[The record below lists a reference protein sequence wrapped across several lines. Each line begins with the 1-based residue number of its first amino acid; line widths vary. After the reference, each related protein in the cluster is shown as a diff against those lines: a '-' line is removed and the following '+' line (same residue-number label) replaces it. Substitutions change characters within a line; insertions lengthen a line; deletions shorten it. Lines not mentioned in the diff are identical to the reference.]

1 MKIKRLCA
9 ANIREAMR
17 KIREELGPDAV
28 ILSNQRTAAGFEIVA
43 AIDYDEQLLQSMP
56 QSAPG
61 ALPRALRELEGATDD
76 PAAVPAAA
84 PPVPGTA
91 KPAKS
96 AIPTAVPAKTG
107 LGTGATSTPLTTDRT
122 GSDKSRI
129 MWSQDPLLVE
139 MRHEMRIMHSLLE
152 QQLSGLAWGDLA
164 RRQPYRA
171 DLLSQLMDFG
181 FSPELCLRLADAA
194 ATDPDPD
201 RAWRLAL
208 ETLGRGLSVT
218 EDDILTHGGVA
229 ALIGPTGVGKT
240 TTIAKLA
247 ARYNQRHGPR
257 NVALISTDS
266 YRIGAFEQLST
277 FGIIMDTPVKLV
289 RTAQELQD
297 AIAAF
302 SDKSLILIDTAGMS
316 QRDLRLSQQFALLN
330 DAPRIR
336 SYLVL
341 SANAQHSVLR
351 ETVAAFTRVPL
362 QGVILTKV
370 DETTRL
376 GAALSVVHEK
386 RLPLAYISNG
396 QRVPED
402 LQAARID
409 AVIGMGEEFAGLYG
423 YGEAT
428 ASDALA
434 LTFGRR
440 LVANAFC

>member
-9 ANIREAMR
+9 ANIRDAMR

-43 AIDYDEQLLQSMP
+43 AVDYDEQLLQSMP
-56 QSAPG
+56 QPVSG
-61 ALPRALRELEGATDD
+61 ALPRALRELEAVADD
-76 PAAVPAAA
+76 GVPASQTPA
-84 PPVPGTA
+84 PGME

-96 AIPTAVPAKTG
+96 AIPTAIPAKTG
-107 LGTGATSTPLTTDRT
+107 RGAGTTAPSLTTDRT

-139 MRHEMRIMHSLLE
+139 MRHEIRIMHNLLE

-181 FSPELCLRLADAA
+181 FSPELCLGLADAVA
-194 ATDPDPD
+194 GEADPE

-208 ETLGRGLSVT
+208 EILGRGLSVT

-257 NVALISTDS
+257 NVALITTDS

-316 QRDLRLSQQFALLN
+316 QRDLRLSQQFALLS
-330 DAPRIR
+330 DTPRIH

-341 SANAQHSVLR
+341 TANAQHSVLR

-362 QGVILTKV
+362 HGVVLTKV

-428 ASDALA
+428 AGDALA

-440 LVANAFC
+440 LVANACC

>member
-17 KIREELGPDAV
+17 KIREELGPEAV

-43 AIDYDEQLLQSMP
+43 AVDYDENLLQSMP
-56 QSAPG
+56 QPAAG
-61 ALPRALRELEGATDD
+61 ALPRALRELAGATDD
-76 PAAVPAAA
+76 AA
-84 PPVPGTA
+84 PVPPPVAPGTER
-91 KPAKS
+91 PARS
-96 AIPTAVPAKTG
+96 TIPTAVPPKARP
-107 LGTGATSTPLTTDRT
+107 GTGSAALPPAADRT
-122 GSDKSRI
+122 GPDKSRI
-129 MWSQDPLLVE
+129 LWSQDPLLVE
-139 MRHEMRIMHSLLE
+139 MRHEMRIMHNLLE

-194 ATDPDPD
+194 ASEADPEC
-201 RAWRLAL
+201 AWRLAL

-218 EDDILTHGGVA
+218 EDDILTQGGVA

-257 NVALISTDS
+257 NVALITTDS

-289 RTAQELQD
+289 RTTQEVQD
-297 AIAAF
+297 AIVAF

-316 QRDLRLSQQFALLN
+316 QRDLRLSQQFALLS
-330 DAPRIR
+330 DVPRIR

-341 SANAQHSVLR
+341 TANAQHSVLR
-351 ETVAAFTRVPL
+351 ETVAAFTRASL
-362 QGVILTKV
+362 HGVILTKV

-376 GAALSVVHEK
+376 GAALSVVHEN
-386 RLPLAYISNG
+386 RLSLAYISNG

-409 AVIGMGEEFAGLYG
+409 ALIGMGEEFAGLYG
-423 YGEAT
+423 YGEA
-428 ASDALA
+428 AANDALA

>member
-17 KIREELGPDAV
+17 KIREELGPEAV

-43 AIDYDEQLLQSMP
+43 AVDYDENLLQSMSQP
-56 QSAPG
+56 AAG
-61 ALPRALRELEGATDD
+61 AQPRALRELERATDD
-76 PAAVPAAA
+76 TPPDLPPVASGAERPARSTIPPKAKLGAGSAAA
-84 PPVPGTA
+84 LPPA
-91 KPAKS
+91 
-96 AIPTAVPAKTG
+96 
-107 LGTGATSTPLTTDRT
+107 TDRT

-129 MWSQDPLLVE
+129 LWSQDPLLVE
-139 MRHEMRIMHSLLE
+139 MRHEMRIMHNLLE

-194 ATDPDPD
+194 TSEANPDC
-201 RAWRLAL
+201 AWRLAL

-218 EDDILTHGGVA
+218 EDDILTQGGVA

-257 NVALISTDS
+257 NVALITTDS

-289 RTAQELQD
+289 RTSQEVQD

-302 SDKSLILIDTAGMS
+302 ADKSLILIDTAGMS
-316 QRDLRLSQQFALLN
+316 QRDLRLSQQFALLS

-341 SANAQHSVLR
+341 TANAQHSVLR

-362 QGVILTKV
+362 HGVILTKV

-376 GAALSVVHEK
+376 GAALSVVHEN

-402 LQAARID
+402 LQSARID
-409 AVIGMGEEFAGLYG
+409 ALIGMGEEFAGLYG
-423 YGEAT
+423 YGEA
-428 ASDALA
+428 AANDALA